1 MIDSDSTVIFIWS
14 THSRYGTEQFKLKYN
29 WKFSSHG
36 GYTAKEGMRLTDW
49 QVSLAVL

>member
-1 MIDSDSTVIFIWS
+1 MIGSDCIFMWS
-14 THSRYGTEQFKLKYN
+14 THSRYGNEAFKLIYN

-36 GYTAKEGMRLTDW
+36 GYTAKAGMRSTNW